1 MLFYPQSIVIIGL
14 SAKTNNIPKLIL
26 ENLLRWGYRGR
37 IFGVNPKND
46 EPNVSGIKMYKES

>member
-1 MLFYPQSIVIIGL
+1 MERLFYPQSIVIFGL

-37 IFGVNPKND
+37 IFGVNPKSD
-46 EPNVSGIKMYKES
+46 E